1 MADVDE
7 KDVDVIEEVN
17 EDKYGPRVAQ
27 ILSKFGSIPSD
38 LVSYVSSVCSELG
51 EGENSPAEWEA
62 ALSHVLLPILPNKEA
77 LPGVLQQLT
86 ALTVTEEGVKSDA
99 RKDGN
104 TLCLVDPLTLGFM
117 GKILLLRTRMLLEK
131 GRRYGLVGENGAG
144 KSTLMKKIANHE
156 LPGFDRSIKIMFCQA
171 DFDEQS
177 DHMTPEEYLKA
188 TLAADGQKEN
198 KAAIEKVLTELN
210 FTPTL
215 RATLIG
221 ALSGGWRMRVSLA
234 RATLVKADLL
244 LLDEPTNH
252 LDVTAVEWL
261 MGFLQSI
268 SICAI
273 VISHE
278 PHFLD
283 AVCTDILMIKRKKL
297 LSYSGNFT
305 AFLRS
310 QRDFTAE
317 DLEKM
322 NEKTAESGL
331 NFRFPDP
338 GRPIGITSTTR
349 SVLSLKNVTFS
360 YSAKSNKILNDVTCR
375 LTLSSRIA
383 VVGPNGAGK
392 STLVKMM
399 VGELDPT
406 SGHVWKHHNLVTA
419 YVAQHSFDHLEK
431 YKNKPVL
438 QYIKNRF
445 SRGYDGESTAYK
457 PKDEN
462 ETFVTTF
469 DIRSGTVEEL
479 LGRRKYRNALA
490 YEVKWVG
497 KDESENTW
505 EDVQTLRKLGAARL
519 IEQCDERIR
528 SKKSGLDQRPLTN
541 VEITRH
547 LMDFGLD
554 KQYAMSK
561 IENLSGGQRCKL
573 VLAAALWV
581 KPHVL
586 ILDEPTNYLD
596 LEALGALSRAI
607 QKFKGGLVMVSHN
620 QEFMAEICNEKWTMG
635 EGKLVQEMGIAKP
648 EKPKSSKRE
657 GGDGL
662 VRGREASHRTSS
674 IRMSGTEETLGS
686 ILGKDGLRSG
696 THSERVEAA
705 KDLLNIIQ
713 TDPAF
718 GKPEELKHI
727 VSSCCEVLFVSTS
740 QELWDLGLEICTALD
755 KKFGT
760 ANAKDLLAAVEPFLA
775 NAQASL
781 KQSVPSGSDRKEATT
796 ESAAA
801 TPGPQ
806 YAIGEVVQALWTDK
820 KFYKATVLKI
830 VSPVEPIKYQV
841 QYPDFAGKTATVP
854 EKGAMRKQV
863 QARLKNTNLETKEEA
878 APASVAGVD
887 PTRQLA
893 GVLTLIGKFVTHLE
907 DQERAKSTLEL
918 LINSLSVSGVCLE
931 NDVMASKLIG
941 GVARNIQY
949 LFWAI
954 SVSDREAQVTT
965 CLQRVESS
973 SVNGLRV
980 GAASACAYL
989 VRDGIGLREF
999 NIITKLNALVDSKTP
1014 NQIIAGLILFTRF
1027 FIDLG
1032 DSFEWHIG
1040 AFLPKLLTAF
1050 GNKEAAVVQAAKV
1063 TCKEV
1068 MKSLTSHGAKLMLPE
1083 LLAGLGKSNWRQRI
1097 DYIQVLGSMAFCSP
1111 VMMASALPRV
1121 VPRLLQVMSEP
1132 KKEVSD
1138 AAHAALTQIASVITN
1153 PEIVPL
1159 LPSLQTAL
1167 RDPFNGTKIAL
1178 DQLAGTSFAHAID
1191 PASLALIMPI
1201 SIKGIKDRKP
1211 ETKKTALKVVAALCA
1226 LILDIRD
1233 ILPYL
1238 KLLLKILKT
1247 MVFHNL
1253 PDVRVEAAKALG
1265 VLVNEVGNPEKH
1277 FPGLDDWLTQTMQS
1291 KDTTP
1296 TTMDGACRALAYIL
1310 FGMHIDVL
1318 KARLPKLL
1326 ELTHSIHTNVRVG
1339 HLQLLVI
1346 FNEVFG
1352 DAFGDLFLGTVL
1364 PVCLEG
1370 LCDPMLPVQEAALDG
1385 SQEFVSCNTQSQL
1398 DLILPML
1405 EAGLSNPDYKVRTN
1419 HLQLVGTV
1427 LLNIVT
1433 TANFSMSI
1441 RFYGDGNAL
1450 KEGELSNVAT
1460 KEQEEEIEAA
1470 MGVER
1475 RNILFANLYLM
1486 RHDSVD
1492 TVGSMAWRVWHL
1504 VVPNERDLLNEILPT
1519 LLEQCLIKLQD
1530 NNREPRETGRKTL
1543 GALVQCTG
1551 EEGLHRIMPVLQERL
1566 NVDGLGEEE
1575 AIAQRKACCY
1585 AFSEVLRSAEKGIIG
1600 VFLNDIIF
1608 IIRDLL
1614 CDPVPQV
1621 RASASHAFR
1630 QLYKNVGSKAVERI
1644 APHLL
1649 ETMKSKKVEDP
1660 AVGEALVDGISLM
1673 LQILAK
1679 PTFFFLCRACMGTLK
1694 GIKNPAN
1701 DNLRHVIVTQLN
1713 PVLLDVADQYTISAA
1728 QILARYCLDT
1738 WDCAEAHVPLFA
1750 GNLIKRDKVVMREPA
1765 KRALLTAI
1773 YYAFHFQGDA
1783 AKAKERMLAF
1793 MKSPPPG
1800 FITGEDGLLGKEAQ
1814 EELAESMISFKPDV
1828 LVTED
1833 DSKLNDLAADDGEA
1847 KEEGG
1852 EEGSA
1857 VVVHTEG
1864 AAAEGEEEQEELPA
1878 VSASEKY
1885 CPKCKHVKPKTK
1897 FSAKMV
1903 KRPDGT
1909 CKMCN

>member
-27 ILSKFGSIPSD
+27 ILSKFGSIPND
-38 LVSYVSSVCSELG
+38 LNSYVGSVCGELG
-51 EGENSPAEWEA
+51 EGDNTLAEWET
-62 ALSHVLLPILPNKEA
+62 ALSHVLLPVLPNKEA
-77 LPGVLQQLT
+77 LPGVLQQLM
-86 ALTVTEEGVKSDA
+86 ALTTSEEGVKADA

-131 GRRYGLVGENGAG
+131 SRRYGLVGENGAG

-188 TLAADGQKEN
+188 TLIADGQKEN
-198 KAAIEKVLTELN
+198 PAAIEKVLSELT

-252 LDVTAVEWL
+252 LDVNAVEWL

-268 SICAI
+268 STTAI
-273 VISHE
+273 IISHE

-322 NEKTAESGL
+322 NEKSAEAGL

-338 GRPIGITSTTR
+338 GRPIGIASTTR
-349 SVLSLKNVTFS
+349 SVLSLKNITFA
-360 YSAKSNKILNDVTCR
+360 YSSKTNKILNDVTCR

-399 VGELDPT
+399 VGEVDPT
-406 SGHVWKHHNLVTA
+406 TGSVWKHHNLVTA

-479 LGRRKYRNALA
+479 LGRRKYKNALA

-607 QKFKGGLVMVSHN
+607 QKYKGGLVMVSHN

-635 EGKLVQEMGIAKP
+635 EGKLIQEMGIAKP

-657 GGDGL
+657 GERGF

-674 IRMSGTEETLGS
+674 IRLSGTEETLGS
-686 ILGKDGLRSG
+686 ILGSQGLRSG
-696 THSERVEAA
+696 THSEKVEAA
-705 KDLLNIIQ
+705 KDLLSVIQ
-713 TDPAF
+713 TDPTF
-718 GKPEELKHI
+718 GKPDELKQ
-727 VSSCCEVLFVSTS
+727 VVLGCCEVLFVSTS
-740 QELWDLGLEICTALD
+740 QELWDLGLEVCVALD
-755 KKFGT
+755 KKFG
-760 ANAKDLLAAVEPFLA
+760 AAHAKDLLPVAESFLTT
-775 NAQASL
+775 AQDSL
-781 KQSVPSGSDRKEATT
+781 KQIATSGSERKESPT
-796 ESAAA
+796 EGAS
-801 TPGPQ
+801 TSGPQ
-806 YAIGEVVQALWTDK
+806 YAVGEVVQALWTDK

-830 VSPVEPIKYQV
+830 VSPIEPIKYQV

-854 EKGAMRKQV
+854 EKGAMKKQA
-863 QARLKNTNLETKEEA
+863 QPRLKNMNLETKEDSA
-878 APASVAGVD
+878 IPSVAGVD
-887 PTRQLA
+887 PARQLA
-893 GVLTLIGKFVTHLE
+893 GVLTLIGKFVAHLE
-907 DQERAKSTLEL
+907 DQEKCKATLEL

-931 NDVMASKLIG
+931 NDAMASKLIG
-941 GVARNIQY
+941 GVAQSIQF
-949 LFWAI
+949 LFW
-954 SVSDREAQVTT
+954 SVSVSEREAHIAT
-965 CLQRVESS
+965 CLQRAENGST
-973 SVNGLRV
+973 NGLRV

-989 VRDGIGLREF
+989 VKDGVGLREF
-999 NIITKLNALVDSKTP
+999 NIIAKLNALVDSKAP
-1014 NQIIAGLILFTRF
+1014 NQIIAGLTLFTRF

-1040 AFLPKLLTAF
+1040 AFLPKLLAAF
-1050 GNKEAAVVQAAKV
+1050 GNKEPAVVQAAKV

-1083 LLAGLGKSNWRQRI
+1083 LLAGLGKSSWKQRI

-1167 RDPFNGTKIAL
+1167 RDPFNGTKAAL

-1310 FGMHIDVL
+1310 FGMHIDIL
-1318 KARLPKLL
+1318 KGRLPKLL

-1364 PVCLEG
+1364 PVALEG
-1370 LCDPMLPVQEAALDG
+1370 LCDPMLPVQEAALDA

-1398 DLILPML
+1398 DLILPLL

-1433 TANFSMSI
+1433 TSNFSMSI

-1470 MGVER
+1470 MGTDR

-1519 LLEQCLIKLQD
+1519 LQEQCLIKLQD

-1551 EEGLHRIMPVLQERL
+1551 EEGLHRIIPVLQECL
-1566 NVDGLGEEE
+1566 NVDGLEPEV
-1575 AIAQRKACCY
+1575 AISQRKACCY
-1585 AFSEVLRSAEKGIIG
+1585 GESFSIIQFLVL
-1600 VFLNDIIF
+1600 
-1608 IIRDLL
+1608 
-1614 CDPVPQV
+1614 
-1621 RASASHAFR
+1621 
-1630 QLYKNVGSKAVERI
+1630 Y
-1644 APHLL
+1644 
-1649 ETMKSKKVEDP
+1649 
-1660 AVGEALVDGISLM
+1660 
-1673 LQILAK
+1673 
-1679 PTFFFLCRACMGTLK
+1679 
-1694 GIKNPAN
+1694 
-1701 DNLRHVIVTQLN
+1701 LRMCC
-1713 PVLLDVADQYTISAA
+1713 
-1728 QILARYCLDT
+1728 CLR
-1738 WDCAEAHVPLFA
+1738 
-1750 GNLIKRDKVVMREPA
+1750 LI
-1765 KRALLTAI
+1765 
-1773 YYAFHFQGDA
+1773 
-1783 AKAKERMLAF
+1783 
-1793 MKSPPPG
+1793 
-1800 FITGEDGLLGKEAQ
+1800 
-1814 EELAESMISFKPDV
+1814 
-1828 LVTED
+1828 
-1833 DSKLNDLAADDGEA
+1833 
-1847 KEEGG
+1847 
-1852 EEGSA
+1852 
-1857 VVVHTEG
+1857 
-1864 AAAEGEEEQEELPA
+1864 
-1878 VSASEKY
+1878 
-1885 CPKCKHVKPKTK
+1885 
-1897 FSAKMV
+1897 
-1903 KRPDGT
+1903 
-1909 CKMCN
+1909 